1 MTVFD
6 LTYNPFTKEKTFY
19 VDGKEDDFDEC
30 WGGGSKELSEWSSI
44 FFEKVYRKYN
54 DSEMEVHFKG
64 IIRDY
69 EFLEDAKDAYQK
81 ENSSVTITLVDNE
94 CANTTEKLGELKEL
108 FEKMQ
113 KETPFEQLKT
123 EELKR
128 LFEKIV
134 SSDFEM
140 AVVATMSSGKST
152 LINAML
158 GRELLPARNEA
169 TTATLAKIHDI
180 DGADHFTGKSYDKNH
195 KEIVSCDPLELKN
208 MNDLNDNPET
218 SVIEIYGDVAGIESK
233 NLHLVLTDTPGPNN
247 SRTDEHKEHTYSLLT
262 AEYKPMILYV
272 LNGTQLETNDDNSL
286 LNDVAK
292 AMKSGGRQAQERFI
306 FVLNKADEFDP
317 AKGEDVPTKIKD
329 VENYLAKHG
338 IQNPRIFPAASR
350 MAKVIRQYQNKQ
362 PLTETEEDDILPKY
376 KTFIKREWKHFSSFA
391 PLSSA
396 AKKLQEEMLVAAQ
409 GKGGEEGDLAQALIY
424 TGIPAIELA
433 ISEYLTKYAL
443 PAKITE
449 GVYSFKEKID
459 NLGVEATEKEKLKG
473 NKAEVE
479 KQTEKLELIEKTLQS
494 GEKAEEVKAKINEIA
509 TEQEVKEEFE
519 KLSVVFLGEFAQYIQ
534 NMNTSKMTKDEA
546 IRNLSKLQEFLPN
559 SEMKFRIDIQNLL
572 ENRIRVQAEN
582 AISEYQ
588 KYLSELIGGDS
599 YEIKPAAILGDTATI
614 TIDSVL
620 DDYERSERVKVGSH
634 REKESGFL
642 GGLKR
647 FFTFGHAGYYTVD
660 DYENQEYID
669 FSEFIKKEIRPKYT
683 EVLKSTEEI
692 AVNWAKEESQT
703 FKAFFIEKF
712 NQLQDAIK
720 LKLAEKL
727 ETLSNKERLE
737 EMIKIN
743 EENLKWIEEFKKDL
757 DSVLA
762 L

>member
-6 LTYNPFTKEKTFY
+6 LNYNPFTKEKTFF
-19 VDGKEDDFDEC
+19 VDGIKDDFDEC
-30 WGGGSKELSEWSSI
+30 WGSGCKELSEWVGI
-44 FFEKVYRKYN
+44 FFEKLYKKYN
-54 DSEMEVHFKG
+54 DSEMQVQFKG
-64 IIRDY
+64 ILRDY
-69 EFLEDAKDAYQK
+69 EFLEDAKNAYQK
-81 ENSSVTITLVDNE
+81 ENSSVKISLVDNG
-94 CANTTEKLGELKEL
+94 CANTTEKLGELKIL

-113 KETPFEQLKT
+113 NETPFEQLKS

-195 KEIVSCDPLELKN
+195 KEIVSCDPLVLKN
-208 MNDLNDNPET
+208 MNELNDNPET
-218 SVIEIYGDVAGIESK
+218 SVIEIYGDVVGIESK
-233 NLHLVLTDTPGPNN
+233 DLHLVLTDTPGPNN

-391 PLSSA
+391 PLSSG
-396 AKKLQEEMLVAAQ
+396 AKKLQEEMLVFSQ
-409 GKGGEEGDLAQALIY
+409 GKGGEEGELEQALIY

-449 GVYSFKEKID
+449 GVFSFKEKID
-459 NLGVEATEKEKLKG
+459 NLGVEASEKEKLKG
-473 NKAEVE
+473 NIAEVE
-479 KQTEKLELIEKTLQS
+479 KLSENLKKIEEILKK
-494 GEKAEEVKAKINEIA
+494 GDKAEAVREKIDNLSV
-509 TEQEVKEEFE
+509 QKNLKSNFE
-519 KLSVVFLGEFAQYIQ
+519 KVRSNLMGQFTQKTQKMQ
-534 NMNTSKMTKDEA
+534 NSHIHRDAAEA
-546 IRNLSKLQEFLPN
+546 NIESLKNFLP
-559 SEMKFRIDIQNLL
+559 EMEAKFRVDIQNSLNDVFRNQAQEAVEEYKNYL
-572 ENRIRVQAEN
+572 ED
-582 AISEYQ
+582 
-588 KYLSELIGGDS
+588 LIGSVS
-599 YEIKPAAILGDTATI
+599 YDIPPAAILGDLASSISVVQTL
-614 TIDSVL
+614 DSYSHVEDVL
-620 DDYERSERVKVGSH
+620 VGSH
-634 REKESGFL
+634 QELNTNKKWYKPWTWFDEKY
-642 GGLKR
+642 
-647 FFTFGHAGYYTVD
+647 FTIN
-660 DYENQEYID
+660 DYEEQEFVD
-669 FSEFIKKEIRPKYT
+669 FENYLENEILSSLEESVDTTRKAAFDWALKEENKFKTFFKGQLAKLDEAIQQKLSEQRQALSDKEIF
-683 EVLKSTEEI
+683 EKSIQENEKNLAWI
-692 AVNWAKEESQT
+692 SN
-703 FKAFFIEKF
+703 FK
-712 NQLQDAIK
+712 N
-720 LKLAEKL
+720 
-727 ETLSNKERLE
+727 
-737 EMIKIN
+737 
-743 EENLKWIEEFKKDL
+743 DL
-757 DSVLA
+757 DSLLA
-762 L
+762 I